1 MKLDLFIN
9 IGIDFKKF
17 CAPAKLYLM
26 FSVLS
31 CIIMLL
37 NKMTILAVF
46 SKLLFAFFWTLV
58 LSWLC
63 HKGYKAVSWF
73 LVLLP
78 FIMMFLV
85 SFGIMRHMSQV
96 DKLNPM
102 VN

>member
-17 CAPAKLYLM
+17 CTPAKIYLI

-31 CIIMLL
+31 CIIMLF
-37 NKMTILAVF
+37 NGISILAVF
-46 SKLLFAFFWTLV
+46 SKLLFAFFWTLI

-63 HKGYKAVSWF
+63 HKGYKFVSWF

-85 SFGIMRHMSQV
+85 SFGIMRHMSEV

>member
-1 MKLDLFIN
+1 MKLDLLVN
-9 IGIDFKKF
+9 IGIDTKKF
-17 CAPAKLYLM
+17 CAPATLYLG
-26 FSVLS
+26 FSVVS
-31 CIIMLL
+31 CIIMLF

-46 SKLLFAFFWTLV
+46 SKLLFAFFWTLL

-63 HKGYKAVSWF
+63 HKGYKAISWF

-85 SFGIMRHMSQV
+85 SFGIMTHMREV